1 MLELY
6 ATTRSTDVIGTTWPV
21 NRHLGRGNAVGRREH
36 ADLAGNSAPSLEIAQ
51 QFAVHVL

>member
-21 NRHLGRGNAVGRREH
+21 NLTWLQ
-36 ADLAGNSAPSLEIAQ
+36 DSL
-51 QFAVHVL
+51 VMTLTG